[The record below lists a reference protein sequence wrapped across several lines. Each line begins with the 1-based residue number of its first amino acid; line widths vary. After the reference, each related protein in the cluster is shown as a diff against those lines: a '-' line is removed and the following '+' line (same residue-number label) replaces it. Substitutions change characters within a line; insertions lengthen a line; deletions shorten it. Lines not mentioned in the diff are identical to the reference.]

1 MTQPARTQ
9 QLTEALRATASHA
22 ASMTGGCALLFASIP
37 GDAGSDS
44 QAKLRAAAGF
54 PSADEAR
61 RASEAILLEV
71 RDAIATQE
79 SKDIGIVGA
88 LGARGA
94 GGATALPLIFENQT
108 HGALVV
114 AGPTAI
120 GDDATRSLAQL
131 ASSAAVHIDHMQVL
145 AELQGLNNAAS
156 ESKNVAEEK
165 SDELL
170 KLSEELFAQ
179 DIQLL
184 RSNEKLGKIE
194 KLKNDF
200 IEKMSL
206 ELRTPLNA
214 IIEAIISVLAGEHDA
229 ISDTAK
235 SSLRTALD
243 EGTAFQRTL
252 QNILDL
258 WRIKQGELPVEF
270 QEMNFAEVVEE
281 TIFSV
286 QETLDAKQIQVEKR
300 FEEPLPKVVTDLGKA
315 NQILFLLLENAAKF
329 SESGT
334 ITISARVEKEFLHC
348 SIADAGIGICPDDQQ
363 LIFDEF
369 FQVDELSSHR
379 YRGAGLGLTLVRD
392 LLVLLEGEVS
402 LESQPGH
409 GTTVSF
415 SIPVQIA

>member
-1 MTQPARTQ
+1 MTQPARIQ
-9 QLTEALRATASHA
+9 QLTTALRETASRA
-22 ASMTGGCALLFASIP
+22 ASATGGCALIFARTP
-37 GDAGSDS
+37 GEDGADS

-54 PSADEAR
+54 GSADEAR
-61 RASEAILLEV
+61 AASRAVLPEV
-71 RDAIATQE
+71 WDTMASQE
-79 SKDIGIVGA
+79 PKSLGVVAA
-88 LGARGA
+88 LGAGC
-94 GGATALPLIFENQT
+94 ATSLPLNFEGRT

-114 AGPTAI
+114 AGATA
-120 GDDATRSLAQL
+120 GDEAVGRSLAQL
-131 ASSAAVHIDHMQVL
+131 ASSAAVHLDHIQVL
-145 AELQGLNNAAS
+145 TELQILRGTAN
-156 ESKNVAEEK
+156 ESKNLAEEK

-184 RSNEKLGKIE
+184 RSNEKLGQIE

-200 IEKMSL
+200 IQKMSL
-206 ELRTPLNA
+206 ELRTPLNS
-214 IIEAIISVLAGEHDA
+214 IIEAIISVLSGQHDA
-229 ISDTAK
+229 LSDAAK
-235 SSLRTALD
+235 ASLRTALD
-243 EGTAFQRTL
+243 EGTTFQRTL

-258 WRIKQGELPVEF
+258 WRIKQGELSVDL

-286 QETLDAKQIQVEKR
+286 HETLDAKGIDVEKSL
-300 FEEPLPKVVTDLGKA
+300 EEPLPNVVTDLTKTS
-315 NQILFLLLENAAKF
+315 QILFLLLENAAKF
-329 SESGT
+329 TDSGT

-348 SIADAGIGICPDDQQ
+348 SIADTGIGICPDDQK

-369 FQVDELSSHR
+369 FQVDELSSHC

-392 LLVLLEGEVS
+392 LLTLLEGEVS
-402 LESQPGH
+402 VESQPGQ